1 MLRKPER
8 NLPPLHV
15 GHSWAYGQGLS
26 LAIRPLAAKCYI
38 VLLKIVDSQSG
49 EKEILIDPCDDPDTV
64 SISDAVGMMRNSI
77 PVLALL
83 VLHVFLSSAENDVII
98 EKSEREVKAIFTF
111 RNHISLVDQQTPPR
125 LYLCLTCLFASDQC
139 SETRCNSKG
148 DATLQK

>member
-38 VLLKIVDSQSG
+38 VLLKIVASQSG

-83 VLHVFLSSAENDVII
+83 VLHVVLSSSRHDVII
-98 EKSEREVKAIFTF
+98 EKSDREVKDPPTF
-111 RNHISLVDQQTPPR
+111 RDYISLVDQHTPPR
-125 LYLCLTCLFASDQC
+125 SQLFLTCCFASDQC
-139 SETRCNSKG
+139 SKTRCDSKG
-148 DATLQK
+148 DVTL